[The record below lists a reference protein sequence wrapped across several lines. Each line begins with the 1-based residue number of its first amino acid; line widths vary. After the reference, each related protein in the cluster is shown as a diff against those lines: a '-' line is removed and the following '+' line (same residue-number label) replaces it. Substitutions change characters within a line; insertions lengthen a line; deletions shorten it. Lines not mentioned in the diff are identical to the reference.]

1 MQGPT
6 TSCPRATIFDL
17 NLQQCLR
24 RPPATALEPTQHS
37 FHTVTTVSL
46 FKHSQASEMSP
57 AGLQTAQQ
65 SKYVNK
71 VSHMNF
77 LKGFLVHRKVV
88 FALP

>member
-6 TSCPRATIFDL
+6 TSCPRATILDL

-24 RPPATALEPTQHS
+24 PLPATALEPTQHS